1 MPPQTSRYPTP
12 AVGDTAAPT
21 GRHRRPE
28 SLADVAFTS
37 RSSSPKPAG
46 PQRTRHQRATGPGRH
61 AVAPTRPSSGGS
73 HRAAGMMPALGSR
86 RQILLA
92 SLVAIGLLL
101 VAVPASQRRGVEAVN
116 AAAQRALG
124 VAAPAKKKPAVLG
137 AAAPEADKSQ
147 AHSGQHAVPTP
158 STSASAPS
166 TVAPAVGP
174 KNPAKP
180 PAGDLG
186 PGRSLRTTGSKSIA
200 LTFDDGPDPAQT
212 PRILALLDKYHV
224 KATFCLVGEQVQKHP
239 EVVRQIVADGQTLC
253 NHTWNHSLTIGK
265 ETPEQ
270 IRADLQKTDAAI
282 RAAVPDAKI
291 PFFRAPGGNFTERL
305 VGVADQFGMSSLY
318 WAVDPRDW
326 DHPKGETD
334 PVHVNK
340 VIAEVQKHARPGA
353 IILSHDFN
361 QPDTIEAYGKLIPW
375 LQEHFTIGM
384 PGAQPPA
391 QAPTTP
397 ATPTA
402 TPSGLA
408 SGAPVQVA
416 PH

>member
-1 MPPQTSRYPTP
+1 
-12 AVGDTAAPT
+12 
-21 GRHRRPE
+21 
-28 SLADVAFTS
+28 
-37 RSSSPKPAG
+37 
-46 PQRTRHQRATGPGRH
+46 
-61 AVAPTRPSSGGS
+61 
-73 HRAAGMMPALGSR
+73 
-86 RQILLA
+86 
-92 SLVAIGLLL
+92 
-101 VAVPASQRRGVEAVN
+101 
-116 AAAQRALG
+116 
-124 VAAPAKKKPAVLG
+124 
-137 AAAPEADKSQ
+137 
-147 AHSGQHAVPTP
+147 
-158 STSASAPS
+158 
-166 TVAPAVGP
+166 
-174 KNPAKP
+174 
-180 PAGDLG
+180 
-186 PGRSLRTTGSKSIA
+186 
-200 LTFDDGPDPAQT
+200 
-212 PRILALLDKYHV
+212 
-224 KATFCLVGEQVQKHP
+224 
-239 EVVRQIVADGQTLC
+239 
-253 NHTWNHSLTIGK
+253 
-265 ETPEQ
+265 
-270 IRADLQKTDAAI
+270 
-282 RAAVPDAKI
+282 
-291 PFFRAPGGNFTERL
+291 
-305 VGVADQFGMSSLY
+305 MSSLY

>member
-1 MPPQTSRYPTP
+1 MP
-12 AVGDTAAPT
+12 V
-21 GRHRRPE
+21 
-28 SLADVAFTS
+28 
-37 RSSSPKPAG
+37 
-46 PQRTRHQRATGPGRH
+46 
-61 AVAPTRPSSGGS
+61 
-73 HRAAGMMPALGSR
+73 LGKR
-86 RQILLA
+86 QQILLA

-101 VAVPASQRRGVEAVN
+101 VAIPGSQRRDGIEAVN
-116 AAAQRALG
+116 AAAQRAIG
-124 VAAPAKKKPAVLG
+124 VAAPAKKKPATH
-137 AAAPEADKSQ
+137 AAAGAETDHPSE
-147 AHSGQHAVPTP
+147 QHAVPAP
-158 STSASAPS
+158 SLSTSAPK
-166 TVAPAVGP
+166 TVAPTIGP

-186 PGRSLRTTGSKSIA
+186 PGRSLRTTGSKAIA

-212 PRILALLDKYHV
+212 PRILALLAKYHV

-239 EVVRQIVADGQTLC
+239 EVVREIVAGGHTLC

-265 ETPEQ
+265 ETPAQ

-334 PVHVNK
+334 AAHVTK
-340 VIAEVQKHARPGA
+340 VVAEVQKHARPGA

-375 LQEHFTIGM
+375 LQQHFTIGM
-384 PGAQPPA
+384 PGAPVQP
-391 QAPTTP
+391 T

-402 TPSGLA
+402 TPSGGLA